1 MIKYDGGLEFQG
13 TKIDLITELTIIM
26 KRMVAKGVLDRDE
39 VNMVV
44 ETVFTPMDEIH
55 KQVNEN
61 IRNMSDA
68 DKLLFGILFP
78 DTKLPFDDDDD

>member
-55 KQVNEN
+55 KRVNEN

>member
-1 MIKYDGGLEFQG
+1 MIKYDGGLEFHG

-26 KRMVAKGVLDRDE
+26 KRMVAKGVLDRDA

-44 ETVFTPMDEIH
+44 ETVFTPMDEINR
-55 KQVNEN
+55 QVEEN
-61 IRNMSDA
+61 VKSMSDA

-78 DTKLPFDDDDD
+78 DTKLPFDDD

>member
-26 KRMVAKGVLDRDE
+26 KRMVAKGVLDRDD
-39 VNMVV
+39 VDMVIK
-44 ETVFTPMDEIH
+44 TVFTPMDEIH
-55 KQVNEN
+55 RQVEEN
-61 IRNMSDA
+61 VRNMSDA
-68 DKLLFGILFP
+68 DRMLFGILFP